1 MINTKKQSKYRNTKV
16 VTPDGTFDSKK
27 EYLHWLELK
36 GKEDKGLIQGLRKQ
50 VVYPMVVNGM
60 HICKYI
66 ADFVYLEN
74 HVLVVVDVK
83 SEMTRK
89 LPTYRLKYK
98 LMQAIHSITIKEV

>member
-1 MINTKKQSKYRNTKV
+1 MSKYRNTRIKA
-16 VTPDGTFDSKK
+16 PDGTFDSKK

-36 GKEDKGLIQGLRKQ
+36 DKESKMLIQGLKKQ
-50 VVYPMVVNGM
+50 VTYNLEVNGM

-74 HVLVVVDVK
+74 HVLKVVDVK

-89 LPTYRLKYK
+89 LPVYRLKRK
-98 LMQAIHSITIKEV
+98 LMQAVHGITITEI